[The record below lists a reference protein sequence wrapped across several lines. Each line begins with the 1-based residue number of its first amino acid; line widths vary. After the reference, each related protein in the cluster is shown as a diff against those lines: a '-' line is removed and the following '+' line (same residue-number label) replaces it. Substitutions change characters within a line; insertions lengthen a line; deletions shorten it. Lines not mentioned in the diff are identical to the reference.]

1 MIKLFDFVLSRS
13 LTFEN
18 KELKKNE
25 NYIFDKCR
33 PRGVFV
39 CVCVCGGGGGGGMV
53 GT

>member
-18 KELKKNE
+18 KELKKMKTTYLTNV
-25 NYIFDKCR
+25 DL
-33 PRGVFV
+33 GVCLYV
-39 CVCVCGGGGGGGMV
+39 CVWGGGGGMV